1 MRKLI
6 NLRLSVILWVC
17 LIALCAS
24 TPAMAQ
30 FDEPSRNQWF
40 IDVSVGAGTDP
51 EVPMITYDPGHS
63 GTQDF
68 EDVYGYNSTKFGIS
82 FGVNRR
88 LFHNF
93 YAGVR
98 IGYKYAE
105 YGTGSFRVTKGKYSS
120 DWYDV
125 NLSYNTF
132 NLPIEIGYNH
142 TLSNRSG
149 LNIYASVQPG
159 YCIGSVSNVSD
170 GPKSYFSI
178 SNPGFCAD
186 SSVGLRYFIR
196 HVSVGAATHFPLND
210 AQKNTGQEIF
220 EFSLGYRF

>member
-6 NLRLSVILWVC
+6 NLRLSALLWVC
-17 LIALCAS
+17 LIAMCGS
-24 TPAMAQ
+24 TPIMAQ

-40 IDVSVGAGTDP
+40 IEASVGAGTDP
-51 EVPMITYDPGHS
+51 EVPMITYDPGYAES
-63 GTQDF
+63 QIF
-68 EDVYGYNSTKFGIS
+68 EDKYGHNSIKFGIS
-82 FGVNRR
+82 FGLNRR

-105 YGTGSFRVTKGKYSS
+105 YGTEEFRVKKGGYSS
-120 DWYDV
+120 DWVSLD
-125 NLSYNTF
+125 LSYHTF

-142 TLSNRSG
+142 TMSNRSG

-159 YCIGSVSNVSD
+159 YCVGSISKVSD
-170 GPKSYFSI
+170 GPRSYFSI

-186 SSVGLRYFIR
+186 SSAGLRYFIR
-196 HVSVGAATHFPLND
+196 HVSVGVATHFPLND